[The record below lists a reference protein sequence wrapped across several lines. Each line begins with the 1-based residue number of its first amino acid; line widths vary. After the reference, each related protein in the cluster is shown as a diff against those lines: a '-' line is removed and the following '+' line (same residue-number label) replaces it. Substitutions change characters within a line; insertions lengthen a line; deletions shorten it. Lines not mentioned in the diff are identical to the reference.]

1 MSGPTVLCVDSDEE
15 AREETCDRL
24 RAVGDDPTLV
34 AAESLA
40 AAEESLRDH
49 PVDCLVTEHDLP
61 DGTGLELAARVRDLR
76 PSVGCVLFTAADRD
90 ELGTD
95 ESEAVA
101 EYVAKDGRNAV
112 EQLWSVVEFT
122 VSFRAQTAY
131 PLPQDEPDRLDALD
145 AYDFDSAE
153 MREDV
158 EQITDLAARHLG
170 VPMASINLIEEHS
183 QEFLVCHGA
192 DWTPTHREDSICTY
206 AIVEDEPVAVVEDVK
221 QDPRFADNESL
232 DDLGIRAY
240 VGADLTTA
248 EGLTI
253 GTLCAY
259 DEEPRTFS
267 ADEQAFLATLA
278 DVTMSLLGL
287 HHEVAEL
294 RDDRERRTA
303 HGDGTEP
310 DESAKRDAGSGR
322 S

>member
-1 MSGPTVLCVDSDEE
+1 MSGPTVLCVDPDEE
-15 AREETCDRL
+15 TREETCDRL

-49 PVDCLVTEHDLP
+49 PVDCVVTEHDLR

-76 PSVGCVLFTAADRD
+76 PSVGCVVFTAADRD

-95 ESEAVA
+95 ESDAVA
-101 EYVAKDGRNAV
+101 EYVAKDAPNAA
-112 EQLWSVVEFT
+112 EELWHVVEFT
-122 VSFRAQTAY
+122 ASFRAQTAY
-131 PLPQDEPDRLDALD
+131 PLPQDEADRLDALD
-145 AYDFDSAE
+145 AYDFDSTE

-158 EQITDLAARHLG
+158 EEITDLAARHLG
-170 VPMASINLIEEHS
+170 VPMASVNLIEEHS

-206 AIVEDEPVAVVEDVK
+206 AIVEEGPVAVVEDVTE
-221 QDPRFADNESL
+221 DPRFADNEGL
-232 DDLGIRAY
+232 DDLGIRSY
-240 VGADLTTA
+240 VGADLTTD

-267 ADEQAFLATLA
+267 EDERAFLSTLA
-278 DVTMSLLGL
+278 DVAMSLLGL

-294 RDDRERRTA
+294 REERRERTDDA
-303 HGDGTEP
+303 TPE
-310 DESAKRDAGSGR
+310 AGSGR